1 MRVVPLE
8 TLMGHMLNEVEQK
21 YAPSQ
26 VYVQG
31 PMRIPLLPSRVSV
44 IGTRHPT
51 DEGVK
56 EARRLTRMLVEN
68 DVTVVSGLAAGIDTI
83 AHETAIESGGRTI
96 AVLGTPLNRTYPK
109 ENTGLQKRIAENHL
123 LISQFPN
130 RLPVTKKNFVMRNR
144 TMALI
149 SGASVIVEA
158 GENSGTRHQGW
169 ESIRMRRPLFVCGP
183 AARQSPTWLEEMIP
197 YGAVILDKHDEILD
211 MIPHNIKIIDVFR

>member
-1 MRVVPLE
+1 MP
-8 TLMGHMLNEVEQK
+8 
-21 YAPSQ
+21 
-26 VYVQG
+26 
-31 PMRIPLLPSRVSV
+31 IPLLPSRVSV
-44 IGTRHPT
+44 IGTRRPT

-83 AHETAIESGGRTI
+83 AHETAIESEGRTV

-109 ENTGLQKRIAENHL
+109 ENTELQQHIAENHL

-130 RLPVTKKNFVMRNR
+130 GLPVTKKNFVMRNR

-183 AARQSPTWLEEMIP
+183 AARQLPAWLEEMIP
-197 YGAVILDKHDEILD
+197 YGAVILDKYDEILD
-211 MIPHNIKIIDVFR
+211 VIPHNIKIIDVFK